1 MDDRHP
7 HAASSVAP
15 SAVQAETRWQAFG
28 FGSAESHRQRH
39 ARARAHTNFQPTN
52 IYVTKGDRLEIT
64 ATSLYMNLVSAVIG
78 VPELD
83 TPTPYPLKRGLNVLV
98 ATNTGLLG
106 FTNLDP
112 LGHVILD
119 IAGQYNHVPFFR
131 MDMTNLEWEQQMAQ
145 YSNAPVVLLTSPRAI
160 IVVRYNSARNYLSN
174 PEELMARYDKAIEAQ
189 DRISGV
195 EQYGTE
201 EWSLDPSKHFY
212 VEADKGYMF
221 AKNGHM
227 GFNGA
232 TPLAKLLSTLSDDG
246 WGPWHESGHQR
257 QLAPMTWGSG
267 TGMTEVTVN
276 LYSMATQE
284 FFCGRAH
291 NIDSRYTAV
300 KQYLLGTLR
309 EYDDIKDV
317 MQKLVMLWQLRLSF
331 GTSFYP
337 QLHQRYRLMNNPPT
351 VNDDK
356 AQRFIVETSLLS
368 HLNLAEFFDRW
379 GLYPT
384 PETLNQIAD
393 LPALTL
399 AIWENDAETTIPIDL
414 PLLTY
419 IPQLAHILSSVHA
432 TFQDRIKFTVAEQWY
447 TPYRY
452 EITLNGA
459 LVAWVDNGECVG
471 CEARIEEGIAYVEA
485 STPISEG
492 DEASVKVVAGGKL
505 YAVASTAS
513 RPILLFNI
521 KALFTDD
528 RCTELSPGITQPRL
542 DVLFSNLDED
552 RTDELHGRLL
562 NRAQRLLLQKTIRSV
577 IVSAGLVQVTFEGEA
592 FKSHDYTIIFGA
604 PPYATLEKGYPNG
617 SELIDNTWIRPG
629 GVGHQEVTIT
639 AAGGIGKT
647 YTLFSG
653 NVEQAKIALPIR
665 QLFTDS
671 TMTRL
676 VAGVDQAS
684 VDALY
689 MTVNGNPLISVT
701 NRAAYR
707 SYLAIAQSL
716 LLRLT
721 VAKVVR
727 TDDLLEVYFEGDT
740 FKKHNYKL
748 FVNDLYASEITQG
761 NAYYSSVSNR
771 VWTSNKKFGGNDHCK
786 VIVEYQG
793 VVTTLYESDAA
804 DAMTASA
811 LQESDATQCG
821 LEKFQV

>member
-1 MDDRHP
+1 M
-7 HAASSVAP
+7 
-15 SAVQAETRWQAFG
+15 
-28 FGSAESHRQRH
+28 
-39 ARARAHTNFQPTN
+39 
-52 IYVTKGDRLEIT
+52 
-64 ATSLYMNLVSAVIG
+64 
-78 VPELD
+78 
-83 TPTPYPLKRGLNVLV
+83 KRGLNVLV

-106 FTNLDP
+106 CTNLDP
-112 LGHVILD
+112 LGHVVLD
-119 IAGQYNHVPFFR
+119 ITGQYNHVPFFM
-131 MDMTNLEWEQQMAQ
+131 MDMTNLEWEQQMAH
-145 YSNAPVVLLTSPRAI
+145 YSQAPVVLLTSPRAI
-160 IVVRYNSARNYLSN
+160 VVVRYQSAQLYLTD
-174 PEELMARYDKAIEAQ
+174 PVKLMGNFDDAIRAQ
-189 DRISGV
+189 DGISGLID
-195 EQYGTE
+195 YGTT
-201 EWSLDPSKHFY
+201 EWALDPSKHFY
-212 VEADKGYMF
+212 VEADRLYMF
-221 AKNGHM
+221 ATDGHM
-227 GFNGA
+227 GFNGSA
-232 TPLAKLLSTLSDDG
+232 ALARLLSTAPDDG

-257 QLAPMTWGSG
+257 QLSPMTWGTG

-276 LYSMATQE
+276 LYSMAAQE
-284 FFCGRAH
+284 FFLDRATGA
-291 NIDSRYTAV
+291 DSS
-300 KQYLLGTLR
+300 YLPMKEYLASSLR
-309 EYDDIKDV
+309 EYDNIKEAGH
-317 MQKLVMLWQLRLSF
+317 KLVMLWQLRLSF

-384 PETLNQIAD
+384 PATLNQIAD
-393 LPALTL
+393 LPVLTL

-419 IPQLAHILSSVHA
+419 IPQLAHILSSVHG

-528 RCTELSPGITQPRL
+528 RCTELRPGITQPRL

-577 IVSAGLVQVTFEGEA
+577 IVSAGLVQVTFEDEA

-653 NVEQAKIALPIR
+653 NVEQSKIALPIR

-727 TDDLLEVYFEGDT
+727 TDDVLEVYFEGDT
-740 FKKHNYKL
+740 FKNHNYKL

-761 NAYYSSVSNR
+761 EAYYSTLSGRIWISR
-771 VWTSNKKFGGNDHCK
+771 EKFEGNDHC
-786 VIVEYQG
+786 VVNVEYQG

>member
-15 SAVQAETRWQAFG
+15 SAVQAQTRWQALG
-28 FGSAESHRQRH
+28 FGSAESHRQRQ
-39 ARARAHTNFQPTN
+39 ARARGHTDFQPTN

-83 TPTPYPLKRGLNVLV
+83 TPTSYPLKRGLNVLV

-112 LGHVILD
+112 LGHVVLD
-119 IAGQYNHVPFFR
+119 ITGQYNHVPFFM
-131 MDMTNLEWEQQMAQ
+131 MDMTNLEWEQQMAH
-145 YSNAPVVLLTSPRAI
+145 YSQAPVVLLTSPRAI
-160 IVVRYNSARNYLSN
+160 VVVRYQSAQLYLTN
-174 PEELMARYDKAIEAQ
+174 PVKLMGNFDNAIRAQ
-189 DRISGV
+189 DGISGLID
-195 EQYGTE
+195 YGTT
-201 EWSLDPSKHFY
+201 EWALDPSKHFY
-212 VEADKGYMF
+212 VEADRLYMF
-221 AKNGHM
+221 ATDGHM
-227 GFNGA
+227 GFNGSA
-232 TPLAKLLSTLSDDG
+232 ALARLLSTAPEDG

-257 QLAPMTWGSG
+257 QLSPMTWGTG

-276 LYSMATQE
+276 LYSMAAQE
-284 FFCGRAH
+284 FFLDRATGA
-291 NIDSRYTAV
+291 DSSYAPM
-300 KQYLLGTLR
+300 KEYLASSLR
-309 EYDDIKDV
+309 EYDNIKDAGH
-317 MQKLVMLWQLRLSF
+317 KLVMLWQLRLSF

-337 QLHQRYRLMNNPPT
+337 QLHQRYRLMHNPPT
-351 VNDDK
+351 VSDDK

-379 GLYPT
+379 GLYST

-393 LPALTL
+393 LPALTQ
-399 AIWENDAETTIPIDL
+399 AIWKNDAEMTIPIAL
-414 PLLTY
+414 PLTTY
-419 IPQLAHILSSVHA
+419 IPELAHILSSVHA

-452 EITLNGA
+452 EIMLNGT
-459 LVAWVDNGECVG
+459 LVAWTDNGECVG
-471 CEARIEEGIAYVEA
+471 CEARIEEGVAYVEA
-485 STPISEG
+485 DTPISEG
-492 DEASVKVVAGGKL
+492 DEASVKVFAGSKL
-505 YAVASTAS
+505 YTAASTAS

-528 RCTELSPGITQPRL
+528 RCAELRPGITQPRL
-542 DVLFSNLDED
+542 DVLFFNLEEAK
-552 RTDELHGRLL
+552 TDELHGRLL
-562 NRAQRLLLQKTIRSV
+562 NRAQRLLLQKTISSV
-577 IVSAGLVQVTFEGEA
+577 IVSAGLVQVTFEDEA

-604 PPYATLEKGYPNG
+604 PPYATLEKGYPKG
-617 SELIDNTWIRPG
+617 SELVENTWIRPG

-653 NVEQAKIALPIR
+653 NVEQAKIALPVR

-707 SYLAIAQSL
+707 SYLAIAQSM

-761 NAYYSSVSNR
+761 TAYYSSVSNR
-771 VWTSNKKFGGNDHCK
+771 VWTSSEKFEGNAHCK
-786 VIVEYQG
+786 VDVEYQG

-811 LQESDATQCG
+811 LQENDATQCG
-821 LEKFQV
+821 LEKFQA

>member
-7 HAASSVAP
+7 HAASSVAA
-15 SAVQAETRWQAFG
+15 SAVQAQTRWQAFG
-28 FGSAESHRQRH
+28 FGSAESHRERH
-39 ARARAHTNFQPTN
+39 ARARAHTDFQPTN
-52 IYVTKGDRLEIT
+52 IYVTKGDQLEIT
-64 ATSLYMNLVSAVIG
+64 ATSLYMNRVSAVIG

-83 TPTPYPLKRGLNVLV
+83 TPTSYPLQRGLNVLV

-112 LGHVILD
+112 LGHVVLD
-119 IAGQYNHVPFFR
+119 ITGQYNHVPFFR

-160 IVVRYNSARNYLSN
+160 VVVRYQSAQLYLTD
-174 PEELMARYDKAIEAQ
+174 PAKLMGNFDDAISAQ
-189 DRISGV
+189 DGISGV
-195 EQYGTE
+195 INYSTTE
-201 EWSLDPSKHFY
+201 WALDPSKHFY
-212 VEADKGYMF
+212 VEADRLYMF
-221 AKNGHM
+221 AMDGHM
-227 GFNGA
+227 GFNGSA
-232 TPLAKLLSTLSDDG
+232 ALARLLSTAPEDG

-257 QLAPMTWGSG
+257 QLSPMTWGTG

-276 LYSMATQE
+276 LYSMAAQE
-284 FFCGRAH
+284 VFLGRATGA
-291 NIDSRYTAV
+291 DSSYAPM
-300 KQYLLGTLR
+300 KEYLASSLR
-309 EYDDIKDV
+309 EYDNIKDSGH
-317 MQKLVMLWQLRLSF
+317 KLVMLWQLRLSF

-337 QLHQRYRLMNNPPT
+337 QLHQRYRLMHNPPT
-351 VNDDK
+351 VSDDK

-368 HLNLAEFFDRW
+368 HVNLAEFFDRW
-379 GLYPT
+379 GLYPN

-399 AIWENDAETTIPIDL
+399 AIWETDADTTIPIPL
-414 PLLTY
+414 PLSTY
-419 IPQLAHILSSVHA
+419 IPELAHILSSVNG

-452 EITLNGA
+452 EITLNGT
-459 LVAWVDNGECVG
+459 LVASVDHGECVG

-485 STPISEG
+485 SAPISEG
-492 DEASVKVVAGGKL
+492 DEASVKVFAGGKL

-521 KALFTDD
+521 KAMFTDD
-528 RCTELSPGITQPRL
+528 RCAELRPGITQPRL
-542 DVLFSNLDED
+542 DVLFFNLDEEK
-552 RTDELHGRLL
+552 TDELHGRLL

-577 IVSAGLVQVTFEGEA
+577 IVSAGGVQVTFEDEV
-592 FKSHDYTIIFGA
+592 FKNHDYTILLGA
-604 PPYATLEKGYPNG
+604 TPYATLEKGYPSE
-617 SELIDNTWIRPG
+617 SELVNNAWICPC

-665 QLFTDS
+665 QLFTDH
-671 TMTRL
+671 TMNRL
-676 VAGVDQAS
+676 AEGVDQAS

-689 MTVNGNPLISVT
+689 MTVNGNPIISVT
-701 NRAAYR
+701 NRAFYR
-707 SYLAIAQSL
+707 SYLVIAQSM

-721 VAKVVR
+721 VAKVIR
-727 TDDLLEVYFEGDT
+727 TDDVLDVYFEGDT
-740 FKKHNYKL
+740 FKNHNYKL

-761 NAYYSSVSNR
+761 RAYYSTVSNR
-771 VWTSNKKFGGNDHCK
+771 VWTSREKFEGNDHCR
-786 VIVEYQG
+786 VDVEYQG
-793 VVTTLYESDAA
+793 VVTTLYESNAA

-811 LQESDATQCG
+811 LQEGDVTQCG
-821 LEKFQV
+821 LEKF

>member
-15 SAVQAETRWQAFG
+15 SAVQAQTRWQALG
-28 FGSAESHRQRH
+28 FGSAESHRQRQ
-39 ARARAHTNFQPTN
+39 ARARGHTDFQPTN

-78 VPELD
+78 VPELE
-83 TPTPYPLKRGLNVLV
+83 TPTSYPLQRGLNVLV

-112 LGHVILD
+112 LGHVVLD
-119 IAGQYNHVPFFR
+119 ITGQYNHVPFFR
-131 MDMTNLEWEQQMAQ
+131 MDMTNLEWEQQMAH
-145 YSNAPVVLLTSPRAI
+145 YSQAPVVLLTSPRAI
-160 IVVRYNSARNYLSN
+160 VVVRYQSAQLYLTN
-174 PEELMARYDKAIEAQ
+174 PVKLMGNFDDAIRAQ
-189 DRISGV
+189 DGISGLID
-195 EQYGTE
+195 YGTT
-201 EWSLDPSKHFY
+201 EWALDPSKHFY
-212 VEADKGYMF
+212 VEADRLYMF
-221 AKNGHM
+221 ATDGHM
-227 GFNGA
+227 GFNGSA
-232 TPLAKLLSTLSDDG
+232 ALARLLSTAPEDG

-257 QLAPMTWGSG
+257 QLSPMTWGTG

-276 LYSMATQE
+276 LYSMAAQE
-284 FFCGRAH
+284 FFLDRATGA
-291 NIDSRYTAV
+291 DSS
-300 KQYLLGTLR
+300 YLPMKEYLASSLR
-309 EYDDIKDV
+309 EYDNIKEAGH
-317 MQKLVMLWQLRLSF
+317 KLVMLWQLRLSF

-337 QLHQRYRLMNNPPT
+337 QLHQRYRLMHNPPT
-351 VNDDK
+351 VSDDK

-379 GLYPT
+379 GLYPN

-393 LPALTL
+393 LPALTQ
-399 AIWENDAETTIPIDL
+399 AIWENDAEMTIPVAL
-414 PLLTY
+414 PLTTY
-419 IPQLAHILSSVHA
+419 IPELAHILSSVHA

-452 EITLNGA
+452 EIMLNGT
-459 LVAWVDNGECVG
+459 LVAWTDNGECVG
-471 CEARIEEGIAYVEA
+471 CEARIEEGVAYVEA
-485 STPISEG
+485 DTPISEG
-492 DEASVKVVAGGKL
+492 DEASVKVFAGGKL
-505 YAVASTAS
+505 YTAASTAS

-528 RCTELSPGITQPRL
+528 RCAELRPGITQPRL
-542 DVLFSNLDED
+542 DVLFFNLEEAK
-552 RTDELHGRLL
+552 TDEPHGRLL
-562 NRAQRLLLQKTIRSV
+562 NRAQRLLLQKTISSV
-577 IVSAGLVQVTFEGEA
+577 IVSSGLVQVTFEDEA

-617 SELIDNTWIRPG
+617 SELVENTWIRPG

-653 NVEQAKIALPIR
+653 NVEQAKIALPVR

-671 TMTRL
+671 TMTQL

-716 LLRLT
+716 LLRQT
-721 VAKVVR
+721 VTRVVR

-761 NAYYSSVSNR
+761 KAYYSSVSNP
-771 VWTSNKKFGGNDHCK
+771 VWTSSEKFEGNDHCK
-786 VIVEYQG
+786 VNVEYQG
-793 VVTTLYESDAA
+793 VLTTLYESDAA

-811 LQESDATQCG
+811 LQENDATQCG
-821 LEKFQV
+821 LEKF

>member
-15 SAVQAETRWQAFG
+15 SAVQAQTRWQALG
-28 FGSAESHRQRH
+28 FGSAESHRQRQ
-39 ARARAHTNFQPTN
+39 ARARGHTDFQPTN

-78 VPELD
+78 VPELE
-83 TPTPYPLKRGLNVLV
+83 TPTSYPLQRGLNVLV

-112 LGHVILD
+112 LGHVVLD
-119 IAGQYNHVPFFR
+119 ITGQYNHVPFFR
-131 MDMTNLEWEQQMAQ
+131 MDMTNLEWEQQMAH
-145 YSNAPVVLLTSPRAI
+145 YSQAPVVLLTSPRAI
-160 IVVRYNSARNYLSN
+160 VVVRYQSAQLYLTN
-174 PEELMARYDKAIEAQ
+174 PVKLMGNFDDAIRAQ
-189 DRISGV
+189 DGISGLID
-195 EQYGTE
+195 YGTT
-201 EWSLDPSKHFY
+201 EWALDPSKHFY
-212 VEADKGYMF
+212 VEADRLYMF
-221 AKNGHM
+221 ATDGHM
-227 GFNGA
+227 GFNGSA
-232 TPLAKLLSTLSDDG
+232 ALARLLSTAPEDG

-257 QLAPMTWGSG
+257 QLSPMTWGTG

-276 LYSMATQE
+276 LYSMAAQE
-284 FFCGRAH
+284 FFFDRATGA
-291 NIDSRYTAV
+291 DSS
-300 KQYLLGTLR
+300 YLPMKEYLASSLR
-309 EYDDIKDV
+309 EYDNIKEAGH
-317 MQKLVMLWQLRLSF
+317 KLVMLWQLRLSF

-337 QLHQRYRLMNNPPT
+337 QLHQRYRLMHNPPT
-351 VNDDK
+351 VSDDK

-379 GLYPT
+379 GLYPN

-393 LPALTL
+393 LPALTQ
-399 AIWENDAETTIPIDL
+399 AIWENDAEMTIPVAL
-414 PLLTY
+414 PLTTY
-419 IPQLAHILSSVHA
+419 IPELAHILSSVHA

-452 EITLNGA
+452 EIMLNGT
-459 LVAWVDNGECVG
+459 LVAWTDNGECVG
-471 CEARIEEGIAYVEA
+471 CEARIEEGVAYVEA
-485 STPISEG
+485 DTPISEG
-492 DEASVKVVAGGKL
+492 DEASVKVFAGGKL
-505 YAVASTAS
+505 YTAASTAS

-528 RCTELSPGITQPRL
+528 RCAELRPGITQPRL
-542 DVLFSNLDED
+542 DVLFFNLEEAK
-552 RTDELHGRLL
+552 TDEPHGRLL
-562 NRAQRLLLQKTIRSV
+562 NRAQRLLLQKTISSV
-577 IVSAGLVQVTFEGEA
+577 IVSSGLVQVTFEDEA

-617 SELIDNTWIRPG
+617 SELVENTWIRPG

-653 NVEQAKIALPIR
+653 NVEQAKIALPVR

-671 TMTRL
+671 TMTQL

-716 LLRLT
+716 LLRQT
-721 VAKVVR
+721 VTRVVR

-761 NAYYSSVSNR
+761 KAYYSSVSNR
-771 VWTSNKKFGGNDHCK
+771 VWTSSEKFEGNDHCK
-786 VIVEYQG
+786 VNVEYQG
-793 VVTTLYESDAA
+793 VLTTLYESDAA

-811 LQESDATQCG
+811 LQENDATQCG
-821 LEKFQV
+821 LEKF

>member
-15 SAVQAETRWQAFG
+15 SAVQAQTRWQALG
-28 FGSAESHRQRH
+28 FGSAESHRQRQ
-39 ARARAHTNFQPTN
+39 ARARGHTDFQPTN
-52 IYVTKGDRLEIT
+52 IYVTEGDRLEIT

-78 VPELD
+78 VPELE
-83 TPTPYPLKRGLNVLV
+83 TPTSYPLQRGLNVLV

-112 LGHVILD
+112 LGHVVLD
-119 IAGQYNHVPFFR
+119 ITGQYNHVPFFR
-131 MDMTNLEWEQQMAQ
+131 MDMTNLEWEQQMAH
-145 YSNAPVVLLTSPRAI
+145 YSQAPVVLLTSPRAI
-160 IVVRYNSARNYLSN
+160 VVVRYQSAQLYLTN
-174 PEELMARYDKAIEAQ
+174 PVKLMGNFDDAIRAQ
-189 DRISGV
+189 DGISGLID
-195 EQYGTE
+195 YGTT
-201 EWSLDPSKHFY
+201 EWALDPSKHFY
-212 VEADKGYMF
+212 VEADRLYMF
-221 AKNGHM
+221 ATDGHM
-227 GFNGA
+227 GFNGSA
-232 TPLAKLLSTLSDDG
+232 ALARLLSTAPEDG

-257 QLAPMTWGSG
+257 QLSPMTWGTG

-276 LYSMATQE
+276 LYSMAAQE
-284 FFCGRAH
+284 FFLDRATGA
-291 NIDSRYTAV
+291 DSS
-300 KQYLLGTLR
+300 YLPMKEYLASSLR
-309 EYDDIKDV
+309 EYDNIKEAGH
-317 MQKLVMLWQLRLSF
+317 KLVMLWQLRLSF

-337 QLHQRYRLMNNPPT
+337 QLHQRYRLMHNPPT
-351 VNDDK
+351 VSDDK

-379 GLYPT
+379 GLYPN

-393 LPALTL
+393 LPALTQ
-399 AIWENDAETTIPIDL
+399 AIWENDAEMTIPVAL
-414 PLLTY
+414 PLTTY
-419 IPQLAHILSSVHA
+419 IPELAHILSSVHA

-452 EITLNGA
+452 EIMLNGT
-459 LVAWVDNGECVG
+459 LVAWTDNGECVG
-471 CEARIEEGIAYVEA
+471 CEARIEEGVAYVEA
-485 STPISEG
+485 DTPISEG
-492 DEASVKVVAGGKL
+492 DEASVKVFAGGKL
-505 YAVASTAS
+505 YTAASTAS

-528 RCTELSPGITQPRL
+528 RCAELRPGITQPRL
-542 DVLFSNLDED
+542 DVLFFNLEEAK
-552 RTDELHGRLL
+552 TDEPHGRLL
-562 NRAQRLLLQKTIRSV
+562 NRAQRLLLQKTISSV
-577 IVSAGLVQVTFEGEA
+577 IVSSGLVQVTFEDEA

-617 SELIDNTWIRPG
+617 SELVENTWIRPG

-653 NVEQAKIALPIR
+653 NVEQAKIALPVR

-671 TMTRL
+671 TMTQL

-716 LLRLT
+716 LLRQT
-721 VAKVVR
+721 VTRVVR

-761 NAYYSSVSNR
+761 KAYYSSVSNR
-771 VWTSNKKFGGNDHCK
+771 VWTSSEKFEGNDHCK
-786 VIVEYQG
+786 VNVEYQG
-793 VVTTLYESDAA
+793 VLTTLYESDAA

-811 LQESDATQCG
+811 LQENDATQCG
-821 LEKFQV
+821 LEKF

>member
-15 SAVQAETRWQAFG
+15 SAVQAQTRWQALG
-28 FGSAESHRQRH
+28 FGSAESHRQRQ
-39 ARARAHTNFQPTN
+39 ARARGHTDFQPTN

-83 TPTPYPLKRGLNVLV
+83 TPTSYPLQRGLNVLV

-112 LGHVILD
+112 LGHVVLD
-119 IAGQYNHVPFFR
+119 ITGQYNHVPFFM
-131 MDMTNLEWEQQMAQ
+131 MDMTNLEWEQQMAH
-145 YSNAPVVLLTSPRAI
+145 YSQAPVVLLTSPRAI
-160 IVVRYNSARNYLSN
+160 VVVRYQSAQLYLTN
-174 PEELMARYDKAIEAQ
+174 PVKLMGNFDDAIRAQ
-189 DRISGV
+189 DGISGLID
-195 EQYGTE
+195 YGTT
-201 EWSLDPSKHFY
+201 EWALDPSKHFY
-212 VEADKGYMF
+212 VEADRLYMF
-221 AKNGHM
+221 ATDGHM
-227 GFNGA
+227 GFNGSA
-232 TPLAKLLSTLSDDG
+232 ALARLLSTAPEDG

-257 QLAPMTWGSG
+257 QLSPMTWGTG

-276 LYSMATQE
+276 LYSMAAQE
-284 FFCGRAH
+284 FFLDRATGA
-291 NIDSRYTAV
+291 DSSYAPM
-300 KQYLLGTLR
+300 KEYLASSLR
-309 EYDDIKDV
+309 EYDNIKDAGH
-317 MQKLVMLWQLRLSF
+317 KLVMLWQLRLSF

-337 QLHQRYRLMNNPPT
+337 QLHQRYRLMHNPPT
-351 VNDDK
+351 VSDDK

-379 GLYPT
+379 GLYST

-393 LPALTL
+393 LPALTQ
-399 AIWENDAETTIPIDL
+399 AIWKNDAETTIPIAL
-414 PLLTY
+414 PLTTY
-419 IPQLAHILSSVHA
+419 IPELAHILSSVHA

-452 EITLNGA
+452 EIMLNGA
-459 LVAWVDNGECVG
+459 LVAWTDNGECVG
-471 CEARIEEGIAYVEA
+471 CEAHIEEGVAYVEA
-485 STPISEG
+485 DTPISEG
-492 DEASVKVVAGGKL
+492 DEASVKVFAGGKL
-505 YAVASTAS
+505 YTAASTAS

-528 RCTELSPGITQPRL
+528 RCAELRPGITQPRL
-542 DVLFSNLDED
+542 DVLFFNLEEAK
-552 RTDELHGRLL
+552 TDELHGRLL
-562 NRAQRLLLQKTIRSV
+562 NRAQRLLLQKTIRSL
-577 IVSAGLVQVTFEGEA
+577 IVSAGLVQVTFEDEA

-617 SELIDNTWIRPG
+617 SELVENTWIRPG

-671 TMTRL
+671 TMTQL

-701 NRAAYR
+701 NRASYR
-707 SYLAIAQSL
+707 SYLAIAQSM

-740 FKKHNYKL
+740 FKNHNYKL

-761 NAYYSSVSNR
+761 KAYYSSVSNR
-771 VWTSNKKFGGNDHCK
+771 VWTSSEKFEGNDHCK
-786 VIVEYQG
+786 VDVEYQG

-811 LQESDATQCG
+811 LQENDATQCG

>member
-15 SAVQAETRWQAFG
+15 SAVQAQTRWQALG
-28 FGSAESHRQRH
+28 FGSAESHRQRQ
-39 ARARAHTNFQPTN
+39 ARARGHTDFQPTN

-78 VPELD
+78 VPELE
-83 TPTPYPLKRGLNVLV
+83 TPTSYPLQRGLNVLV

-112 LGHVILD
+112 LGHVVLD
-119 IAGQYNHVPFFR
+119 ITGQYNHVPFFR
-131 MDMTNLEWEQQMAQ
+131 MDMTNLEWEQQMAH
-145 YSNAPVVLLTSPRAI
+145 YSQAPVVLLTSPRAI
-160 IVVRYNSARNYLSN
+160 VVVRYQSAQLYLTN
-174 PEELMARYDKAIEAQ
+174 PVKLMGNFDDAIRAQ
-189 DRISGV
+189 DGISGLID
-195 EQYGTE
+195 YGTT
-201 EWSLDPSKHFY
+201 EWALDPSKHFY
-212 VEADKGYMF
+212 VEADRLYMF
-221 AKNGHM
+221 ATDGHM
-227 GFNGA
+227 GFNGSA
-232 TPLAKLLSTLSDDG
+232 ALARLLSTAPEDG

-257 QLAPMTWGSG
+257 QLSPMTWGTG

-276 LYSMATQE
+276 LYSMAAQE
-284 FFCGRAH
+284 FFLDRATGA
-291 NIDSRYTAV
+291 DSS
-300 KQYLLGTLR
+300 YLPMKEYLASSLR
-309 EYDDIKDV
+309 EYDNIKEAGH
-317 MQKLVMLWQLRLSF
+317 KLVMLWQLRLSF

-337 QLHQRYRLMNNPPT
+337 QLHQRYRLMHNPPT
-351 VNDDK
+351 VSDDK

-379 GLYPT
+379 GLYPN

-393 LPALTL
+393 LPALTQ
-399 AIWENDAETTIPIDL
+399 AIWENDAEMTIPVAL
-414 PLLTY
+414 PLTTY
-419 IPQLAHILSSVHA
+419 IPELAHILSSVHA

-452 EITLNGA
+452 EIMLNGT
-459 LVAWVDNGECVG
+459 LVAWTDNGECVG
-471 CEARIEEGIAYVEA
+471 CEARIEEGVAYVEA
-485 STPISEG
+485 DTPISEG
-492 DEASVKVVAGGKL
+492 DEASVKVFAGGKL
-505 YAVASTAS
+505 YTAASTAS

-528 RCTELSPGITQPRL
+528 RCAELRPGITQPRL
-542 DVLFSNLDED
+542 DVLFFNLEEAK
-552 RTDELHGRLL
+552 TDEPHGRLL
-562 NRAQRLLLQKTIRSV
+562 NRAQRLLLQKTISSV
-577 IVSAGLVQVTFEGEA
+577 IVSSGLVQVTFEDEA

-617 SELIDNTWIRPG
+617 SELVENTWIRPG

-653 NVEQAKIALPIR
+653 NVEQAKIALPVR

-671 TMTRL
+671 TMTQL

-716 LLRLT
+716 LLRQT
-721 VAKVVR
+721 VTRVVR

-761 NAYYSSVSNR
+761 KAYYSSVSNR
-771 VWTSNKKFGGNDHCK
+771 VWTSSEKFEGNDHCK
-786 VIVEYQG
+786 VNVEYQG
-793 VVTTLYESDAA
+793 VLTTLYESDAA

-811 LQESDATQCG
+811 LQENDATQCG
-821 LEKFQV
+821 LEKF

>member
-15 SAVQAETRWQAFG
+15 SAVQAQTRWQALG
-28 FGSAESHRQRH
+28 FGSAESHRQRQ
-39 ARARAHTNFQPTN
+39 ARARGHTDFQPTN

-78 VPELD
+78 VPELE
-83 TPTPYPLKRGLNVLV
+83 TPTSYPLQRGLNVLV

-112 LGHVILD
+112 LGHVVLD
-119 IAGQYNHVPFFR
+119 ITGQYNHVPFFR
-131 MDMTNLEWEQQMAQ
+131 MDMTNLEWEQQMAH
-145 YSNAPVVLLTSPRAI
+145 YSQAPVVLLTSPRAI
-160 IVVRYNSARNYLSN
+160 VVVRYQSAQLYLTN
-174 PEELMARYDKAIEAQ
+174 PVKLMGNFDDAIRAQ
-189 DRISGV
+189 DGISGLID
-195 EQYGTE
+195 YGTT
-201 EWSLDPSKHFY
+201 EWALDPSKHFY
-212 VEADKGYMF
+212 VEADRLYMF
-221 AKNGHM
+221 ATDGHM
-227 GFNGA
+227 GFNGSA
-232 TPLAKLLSTLSDDG
+232 ALARLLSTAPEDG

-257 QLAPMTWGSG
+257 QLSPMTWGTG

-276 LYSMATQE
+276 LYSMAAQE
-284 FFCGRAH
+284 FFLDRATGA
-291 NIDSRYTAV
+291 DSS
-300 KQYLLGTLR
+300 YLPMKEYLASSLR
-309 EYDDIKDV
+309 EYDNIKEAGH
-317 MQKLVMLWQLRLSF
+317 KLVMLWQLRLSF

-337 QLHQRYRLMNNPPT
+337 QLHQRYRLMHNPPT
-351 VNDDK
+351 VSDDK

-379 GLYPT
+379 GLYPN

-393 LPALTL
+393 LPALTQ
-399 AIWENDAETTIPIDL
+399 AIWENDAEMTIPVAL
-414 PLLTY
+414 PLTTY
-419 IPQLAHILSSVHA
+419 IPELAHILSSVHA

-452 EITLNGA
+452 EIMLNGT
-459 LVAWVDNGECVG
+459 LVAWTDNGECVG
-471 CEARIEEGIAYVEA
+471 CEARIEEGVAYVEA
-485 STPISEG
+485 DTPISEG
-492 DEASVKVVAGGKL
+492 DEASVKVFAGGKL
-505 YAVASTAS
+505 YTAASTAS

-528 RCTELSPGITQPRL
+528 RCAELRPGITQPRL
-542 DVLFSNLDED
+542 DVLFFNLEEAK
-552 RTDELHGRLL
+552 TDEPHGRLL
-562 NRAQRLLLQKTIRSV
+562 NRAQRLLLQKTISSV
-577 IVSAGLVQVTFEGEA
+577 IVSSGLVQVTFEDEA

-617 SELIDNTWIRPG
+617 SELVENTWIRPG

-653 NVEQAKIALPIR
+653 NVEQAKIALPVR

-671 TMTRL
+671 TMTQL

-716 LLRLT
+716 LLRQT
-721 VAKVVR
+721 VTRVVR
-727 TDDLLEVYFEGDT
+727 TDHLLEVYFEGDT

-761 NAYYSSVSNR
+761 KAYYSSVSNR
-771 VWTSNKKFGGNDHCK
+771 VWTSSEKFEGNDHCK
-786 VIVEYQG
+786 VNVEYQG
-793 VVTTLYESDAA
+793 GLTTLYESDAA

-811 LQESDATQCG
+811 LQENDATQCG

>member
-28 FGSAESHRQRH
+28 VGSAESHRQRH

-64 ATSLYMNLVSAVIG
+64 ATSLYMNLVCAVIG

-145 YSNAPVVLLTSPRAI
+145 YSQAPVVLLTSPRAI
-160 IVVRYNSARNYLSN
+160 VVVRYQSAQLYLTD
-174 PEELMARYDKAIEAQ
+174 PVKLMGNFDDAISAQ
-189 DRISGV
+189 DGISGV
-195 EQYGTE
+195 INYGTT
-201 EWSLDPSKHFY
+201 EWALDPSKHFY
-212 VEADKGYMF
+212 VEADRLYMF
-221 AKNGHM
+221 ATNGHM
-227 GFNGA
+227 GFTGA
-232 TPLAKLLSTLSDDG
+232 TALALLLSTDTANG

-257 QLAPMTWGSG
+257 QLEPMTWS
-267 TGMTEVTVN
+267 GMTEVTVN
-276 LYSMATQE
+276 LYSMAAQE
-284 FFCGRAH
+284 FFQDRATRL
-291 NIDSRYTAV
+291 DSSYPEV
-300 KQYLLGTLR
+300 KKHLASSLR
-309 EYDDIKDV
+309 EYEKINLWL
-317 MQKLVMLWQLRLSF
+317 KLAMLWQLRLTF

-528 RCTELSPGITQPRL
+528 RCAELRPGITQPRL

-552 RTDELHGRLL
+552 RTDELHDRLL

-577 IVSAGLVQVTFEGEA
+577 IVSAGLVQVTFEDEA

-617 SELIDNTWIRPG
+617 SELVENTWIRPG

-771 VWTSNKKFGGNDHCK
+771 VWTSSKKFGGNDHCK

>member
-15 SAVQAETRWQAFG
+15 SAVQAQTRWQALG
-28 FGSAESHRQRH
+28 FGSAESHRQRQ
-39 ARARAHTNFQPTN
+39 ARARGHTDFQPTN

-78 VPELD
+78 VPELE
-83 TPTPYPLKRGLNVLV
+83 TPTSYPLKRGLNVLV

-112 LGHVILD
+112 LGHVVLD
-119 IAGQYNHVPFFR
+119 ITGQYNHVPFFR
-131 MDMTNLEWEQQMAQ
+131 MDMTNLEWEQQMAH
-145 YSNAPVVLLTSPRAI
+145 YSEAPVVLLTSPRAI
-160 IVVRYNSARNYLSN
+160 VVVRYQSAQLYLTD
-174 PEELMARYDKAIEAQ
+174 PVKLMGNFDDAIRAQ
-189 DRISGV
+189 DGISGLID
-195 EQYGTE
+195 YGTT
-201 EWSLDPSKHFY
+201 EWALDPSKHFY
-212 VEADKGYMF
+212 VEADRLYMF
-221 AKNGHM
+221 ATDGHM
-227 GFNGA
+227 GFNGSA
-232 TPLAKLLSTLSDDG
+232 ALARLLSTAPEDG

-257 QLAPMTWGSG
+257 QLSPMTWGTG

-276 LYSMATQE
+276 LYSMAAQE
-284 FFCGRAH
+284 FFLDRATGA
-291 NIDSRYTAV
+291 DSS
-300 KQYLLGTLR
+300 YLPMKEYLASSLR
-309 EYDDIKDV
+309 EYDNIKEAGH
-317 MQKLVMLWQLRLSF
+317 KLVMLWQLRLSF

-337 QLHQRYRLMNNPPT
+337 QLHQRYRLMHNPPT
-351 VNDDK
+351 VSDDK

-379 GLYPT
+379 GLYPN

-393 LPALTL
+393 LPALTQ
-399 AIWENDAETTIPIDL
+399 AIWENDAEMTIPVAL
-414 PLLTY
+414 PLTTY
-419 IPQLAHILSSVHA
+419 IPELAHILSSVHA

-452 EITLNGA
+452 EIMLNGT
-459 LVAWVDNGECVG
+459 LVAWTDNGECVG
-471 CEARIEEGIAYVEA
+471 CEARIEEGVAYVEA
-485 STPISEG
+485 DTPISEG
-492 DEASVKVVAGGKL
+492 DEASVKVFAGGKL
-505 YAVASTAS
+505 YTAASTAS

-521 KALFTDD
+521 KAMFTDD
-528 RCTELSPGITQPRL
+528 RCAELRPGITQPRL
-542 DVLFSNLDED
+542 DVLFFNLEEAK
-552 RTDELHGRLL
+552 TDEPHGRLL
-562 NRAQRLLLQKTIRSV
+562 NRAQRLLLQKTISSV
-577 IVSAGLVQVTFEGEA
+577 IVSSGLVQVTFEDEA

-617 SELIDNTWIRPG
+617 SELVENTWIRPG

-653 NVEQAKIALPIR
+653 NVEQAKIALPVR

-671 TMTRL
+671 TMTQL
-676 VAGVDQAS
+676 VAVVDQAS

-716 LLRLT
+716 LLRQT
-721 VAKVVR
+721 VTRVVR
-727 TDDLLEVYFEGDT
+727 TDHLLEVYFEGDT

-761 NAYYSSVSNR
+761 KAYYSSVSNR
-771 VWTSNKKFGGNDHCK
+771 VWTSSEKFEGNDHCK
-786 VIVEYQG
+786 VNVEYQG
-793 VVTTLYESDAA
+793 GLTTLYESDAA

-811 LQESDATQCG
+811 LQENDATQCG

>member
-1 MDDRHP
+1 MDDRHL

-15 SAVQAETRWQAFG
+15 SAVQARWQAFG

-39 ARARAHTNFQPTN
+39 ARTRTHTDFQPTN

-83 TPTPYPLKRGLNVLV
+83 TPTSYPLNRGMNVLV

-112 LGHVILD
+112 LGHVVLD
-119 IAGQYNHVPFFR
+119 ITGQYNHVPFFR
-131 MDMTNLEWEQQMAQ
+131 MDMTNLEWEQQMAH
-145 YSNAPVVLLTSPRAI
+145 YSEAPVVLLTSPRAI
-160 IVVRYNSARNYLSN
+160 VVVRYQSAQLYLTD
-174 PEELMARYDKAIEAQ
+174 PVKLMGNFDGAISAQ
-189 DRISGV
+189 DGISGLID
-195 EQYGTE
+195 YGTM
-201 EWSLDPSKHFY
+201 EWALDPSKHFY
-212 VEADKGYMF
+212 VEADRLYMF
-221 AKNGHM
+221 ATNGHM
-227 GFNGA
+227 GFNGSA
-232 TPLAKLLSTLSDDG
+232 ALARLLSTAPEDG

-257 QLAPMTWGSG
+257 QLSPMTWGTG

-276 LYSMATQE
+276 LYSMAAQE
-284 FFCGRAH
+284 FFLGRATGADSSYPPVKEYLASSLRAYD
-291 NIDSRYTAV
+291 NIKEA
-300 KQYLLGTLR
+300 GH
-309 EYDDIKDV
+309 
-317 MQKLVMLWQLRLSF
+317 KLVMLWQLRLSF

-337 QLHQRYRLMNNPPT
+337 QLHQRYRLMHNPPT
-351 VNDDK
+351 VSDDK

-393 LPALTL
+393 LPALTR

-419 IPQLAHILSSVHA
+419 TPPLAHILSSVHA
-432 TFQDRIKFTVAEQWY
+432 TFQDRIKFTVAKQWY

-452 EITLNGA
+452 EITLNGT
-459 LVAWVDNGECVG
+459 LVAWADNGEHVG

-485 STPISEG
+485 STPLSEG
-492 DEASVKVVAGGKL
+492 DEASVKVFAGGKP
-505 YAVASTAS
+505 YTVASTAS

-521 KALFTDD
+521 KAMFTDD
-528 RCTELSPGITQPRL
+528 RCAELRPGITQPRL
-542 DVLFSNLDED
+542 DVLFFNLEKEK
-552 RTDELHGRLL
+552 TDELHGRLL

-592 FKSHDYTIIFGA
+592 FKNYDYTIVFGA

-617 SELIDNTWIRPG
+617 SGLIDNTWIRLG

-639 AAGGIGKT
+639 AIAGIGKP

-671 TMTRL
+671 TMTQL

-701 NRAAYR
+701 NRASYR
-707 SYLAIAQSL
+707 SYLAIAQSM

-740 FKKHNYKL
+740 FKKLNYKL
-748 FVNDLYASEITQG
+748 LVNDLYASEITQG
-761 NAYYSSVSNR
+761 KAYYSSVSNR
-771 VWTSNKKFGGNDHCK
+771 VWTSSEKFEGNDHCK
-786 VIVEYQG
+786 VNVEYQG

-811 LQESDATQCG
+811 LQKNNVTQCG
-821 LEKFQV
+821 MENFQV